1 MVSKHSFSSK
11 YLFWNQSIFS
21 FLLFCFCFCT
31 LKKILLFLVS
41 EIRMRS
47 VFIHVDVPGQHDD
60 AKDLEHFPTI
70 QQIGK

>member
-1 MVSKHSFSSK
+1 M
-11 YLFWNQSIFS
+11 YLFLNQSIFFS
-21 FLLFCFCFCT
+21 AFLLCFLYT
-31 LKKILLFLVS
+31 KNILLFLVS